1 LAVCKLMRHSSVATT
16 QVYAQLGDA
25 VARNVVANL
34 SLPDVG

>member
-25 VARNVVANL
+25 VARNVVTNL
-34 SLPDVG
+34 QIPE